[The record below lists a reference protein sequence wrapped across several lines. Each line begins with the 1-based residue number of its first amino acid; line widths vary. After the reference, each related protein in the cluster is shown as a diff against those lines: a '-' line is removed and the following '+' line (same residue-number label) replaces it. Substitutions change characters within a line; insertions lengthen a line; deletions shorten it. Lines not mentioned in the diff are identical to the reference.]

1 MMRRPALRLRA
12 AGSLLGL
19 LLAAAAAAQEPTATA
34 TVAATAT
41 PTRTPTVATGT
52 VGGSYDGTW
61 ASASGAGALSLTLA
75 QDGDSL
81 TGTAVFRDHPCLG
94 LARFTGR
101 VSGNAV
107 NGIVEGLTAAVTGN
121 VRLTTNP
128 AGMAGTYSLVA
139 GCAASA
145 NGTLAVVGS
154 ATGTVRGTPT
164 PTATGGPVTA
174 TPTATPTATQPP
186 APVGDC
192 NRDGEVTVEELVA
205 MSSIALG
212 TRPLPRCTAAD
223 ANGDAMVTVDEILR
237 AVSIALGGVPGTEPP
252 PPLVER
258 CLALGIDDCVCR
270 GEVCCIAGSCAAGE
284 PCRRTTDCAIGLRCA
299 AGDGGAVCGDGGTVV
314 PPPR

>member
-1 MMRRPALRLRA
+1 MMRVAALRPLA

-19 LLAAAAAAQEPTATA
+19 LVAAAAAQEPTATPG
-34 TVAATAT
+34 ATAT
-41 PTRTPTVATGT
+41 AAPTRTPTVATGT
-52 VGGSYDGTW
+52 VGGSYEGTW

-75 QDGDSL
+75 QDGEALS
-81 TGTAVFRDHPCLG
+81 GTAVFRDHPCIG

-107 NGIVEGLTAAVTGN
+107 NGMVEGLTAAVIGN
-121 VRLTTNP
+121 VRLTANP

-139 GCAASA
+139 GCTAAA
-145 NGTLAVVGS
+145 NGTLALVGS

-164 PTATGGPVTA
+164 PTPTGGAVTA
-174 TPTATPTATQPP
+174 TPSATPTATQPP

-212 TRPLPRCTAAD
+212 TRTLSRCTAAD
-223 ANGDAMVTVDEILR
+223 ANGDARVTVDEILR

-270 GEVCCIAGSCAAGE
+270 GEVCCVAGSCAAGE
-284 PCRRTTDCAIGLRCA
+284 PCRRTTDCAPGLRCA